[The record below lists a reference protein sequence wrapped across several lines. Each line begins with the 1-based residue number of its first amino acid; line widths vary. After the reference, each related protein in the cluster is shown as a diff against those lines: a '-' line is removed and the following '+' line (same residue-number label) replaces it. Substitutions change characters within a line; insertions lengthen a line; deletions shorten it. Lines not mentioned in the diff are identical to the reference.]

1 MSKNGELIVIADAV
15 GRILSFNSEC
25 EDLTGFSEQEV
36 LGKSIL
42 DHLVPGNWRDVVL
55 ARFAAETAMDVREPH
70 CNPWLTKK
78 GEERMIEWSC
88 DFMPSESG
96 RLVLGRGY
104 VCDGNGN
111 SRASER
117 PSWKKVRMISFDG
130 PKISLMME
138 GETEPRVYPFKSYA
152 EMETQLRRWF
162 GSM

>member
-70 CNPWLTKK
+70 CNPWLTKE
-78 GEERMIEWSC
+78 GAERMIEWSC

-96 RLVLGRGY
+96 RLVVGRGY
-104 VCDGNGN
+104 VCDGNGDG
-111 SRASER
+111 SGSDR

-130 PKISLMME
+130 PKICLMME
-138 GETEPRVYPFKSYA
+138 GENVPRVYPFANYA
-152 EMETQLRRWF
+152 QMEAQLRRWF